1 MGLDPRAVPSSR
13 RRFVGRNRACSVGL
27 CINLAAALSVAS
39 AVAGVA
45 GYCGAHDALPA
56 PRVRVARPHT
66 FPQAP
71 FRGSAKGVETIET
84 GAAADDALV
93 VAQALAPPSP
103 TVPPP
108 DFHVPRGPGRLGVLE
123 PPKRFLH
130 WTDHVEIVL
139 PPADVVRRCQTAGAK
154 AAPGTR
160 IHGCSYTVAGRC
172 LIIRV
177 DDPGVARHELAHCN
191 GWKHPEVSNTLRR

>member
-1 MGLDPRAVPSSR
+1 
-13 RRFVGRNRACSVGL
+13 VGL
-27 CINLAAALSVAS
+27 SIKLAAAVSVAP

-45 GYCGAHDALPA
+45 DYCGADAVLPA
-56 PRVRVARPHT
+56 PRVHFARPG
-66 FPQAP
+66 P
-71 FRGSAKGVETIET
+71 FVQGPLGSLPSYGGANGVQTIET
-84 GAAADDALV
+84 GAGRDDALV

-103 TVPPP
+103 GVPPP
-108 DFHVPRGPGRLGVLE
+108 DFRVPQGRGRLGVLE

-130 WTDHVEIVL
+130 WTDHLEFVL
-139 PPADVVRRCQTAGAK
+139 PPADVVRRCQTAGTK
-154 AAPGTR
+154 AAPGVR

-191 GWKHPEVSNTLRR
+191 GWTHPEHGSNTP

>member
-1 MGLDPRAVPSSR
+1 
-13 RRFVGRNRACSVGL
+13 VGL
-27 CINLAAALSVAS
+27 SIKLTAAVSAAS

-45 GYCGAHDALPA
+45 GHCGADEVLPA
-56 PRVRVARPHT
+56 TRVHFAQPDP
-66 FPQAP
+66 FPLGP
-71 FRGSAKGVETIET
+71 FRFFPSYAGANGPQRIET
-84 GAAADDALV
+84 GANADDALV
-93 VAQALAPPSP
+93 VAQALAPPSAG
-103 TVPPP
+103 VPPP
-108 DFHVPRGPGRLGVLE
+108 DFHVPQGRGRLGVLE

-160 IHGCSYTVAGRC
+160 IHGCSYIVAGRC

-191 GWKHPEVSNTLRR
+191 GWTHPEVGGNTPRR